1 MADKTNQRSFDKE
14 YLEARAQHLQQFM
27 DSVLESEVLR
37 SSIHLLSFL
46 KCADENQWSKIKEE
60 LDKGVKKTSVLM
72 RLSRVSQAISLGKF
86 LKAKTDSKLKILRMF
101 MGTSTAELQV
111 R

>member
-60 LDKGVKKTSVLM
+60 LDKGVKKTSVL
-72 RLSRVSQAISLGKF
+72 
-86 LKAKTDSKLKILRMF
+86 
-101 MGTSTAELQV
+101 
-111 R
+111 